1 MIENYVKVNNQK
13 DILKIGLT
21 DMNDKPILDEKG
33 EVVYWQFDLGDI
45 ELPLKFNKC
54 EAEHKQNIKNLKHQ
68 FFLIDKKTDKKGKYL
83 LSANEEEKAKA
94 LRDFYRAEE
103 KTLDLF
109 LGEGG
114 VKKFLDGRGYYWDM
128 FNDIA
133 SAIEPILPLLEK
145 SMSSIEDRI
154 KEKYENKESAV
165 LG

>member
-13 DILKIGLT
+13 DILRIGLK

-68 FFLIDKKTDKKGKYL
+68 FFLIDKKQDKKGKYL

-114 VKKFLDGRGYYWDM
+114 VKKFLNGRNYYWDM

-154 KEKYENKESAV
+154 KEKYESKESKV
-165 LG
+165 LE

>member
-128 FNDIA
+128 FNNIA

-165 LG
+165 LE